1 MGKKIRYSKT
11 LTDFWRIYNKHY
23 SKLKL
28 NHSELY
34 QRMKGDLY
42 QRFLPSQ
49 FPDQHS
55 GAISSFEM
63 WYKDFIEETTHLY
76 FVDRDLKYVLR
87 DMKLTDLEGIKE
99 YLLTVGTE
107 REAFIS
113 RLNAQTSI
121 VSYDFALH
129 IPFEKHGYSFSLILT
144 KDLDLVLTMADGTHS
159 GALPE
164 DQYHKMNKSND
175 RDEKYMASTFRLAIN
190 LLAYIQCFPEM
201 VKDGV
206 PSNIPDEYGERSFQ
220 VGIVDS
226 LKDNTDGTKRKNA
239 PHIRKAHFRKLQS
252 DYFKNKKGQMVL
264 IQQTMV
270 NGKAKTIHTVSD
282 LTKLENEEKV

>member
-1 MGKKIRYSKT
+1 MGKKVRYSKT
-11 LTDFWRIYNKHY
+11 LTDVWRIYNKHY

-28 NHSELY
+28 DPDELY

-42 QRFLPSQ
+42 QRFPPNLY
-49 FPDQHS
+49 PDQHS

-63 WYKDFIEETTHLY
+63 WYKDFTEETTHLY
-76 FVDRDLKYVLR
+76 FVDRELKYVLR
-87 DMKLTDLEGIKE
+87 DMKLTDLDGIKE
-99 YLLTVGTE
+99 YLLKVGTE

-113 RLNAQTSI
+113 RLNAQTRI

-129 IPFEKHGYSFSLILT
+129 IPFEKNGYSFSLTLT
-144 KDLDLVLTMADGTHS
+144 KDLELVLTMVDGEHS
-159 GALPE
+159 GGIPE
-164 DQYHKMNKSND
+164 DQYHKLNKSND

-206 PSNIPDEYGERSFQ
+206 PGNIPDEYGERSFQ
-220 VGIVDS
+220 IGIVDS
-226 LKDNTDGTKRKNA
+226 LKENTDGTKRKNA

-270 NGKAKTIHTVSD
+270 NGKAKTIHTASD
-282 LTKLENEEKV
+282 LTKLENEEKL

>member
-11 LTDFWRIYNKHY
+11 LTDVWRIYNKHY

-28 NHSELY
+28 DPDELY
-34 QRMKGDLY
+34 QRMKSDLY
-42 QRFLPSQ
+42 QRFHPNLY
-49 FPDQHS
+49 PDQHS

-63 WYKDFIEETTHLY
+63 WHKDFTEETTHLY
-76 FVDRDLKYVLR
+76 FVDRELKYVLR
-87 DMKLTDLEGIKE
+87 DMKLTDLDGIKE
-99 YLLTVGTE
+99 YLLKVGTE

-113 RLNAQTSI
+113 RLNVQTSI

-144 KDLDLVLTMADGTHS
+144 KDLQLVLTMADGEHS
-159 GALPE
+159 GAIPE
-164 DQYHKMNKSND
+164 DQYHKLNKSND

-206 PSNIPDEYGERSFQ
+206 PSNIPDEYGDRSFQ

-226 LKDNTDGTKRKNA
+226 LKENTDRIKRKNA

-252 DYFKNKKGQMVL
+252 DYFKNKKGQIVL

-270 NGKAKTIHTVSD
+270 NGKAKTIHTASD
-282 LTKLENEEKV
+282 LTKLENEEKL